1 LSRPITIMPDLAE
14 AVASQLSALVE
25 RGELASVAF
34 AVVAGTC
41 VRSGGF
47 GGAGTDSVFQIGSV
61 TKALTGLLVA
71 DLASRGKAKL
81 SDPGTDYLPGASPGQ
96 VTLVELATHTSGLPR
111 LPPGMRRYAL
121 LRPRDPYAWY
131 PESSF
136 LRAARRSLAT
146 APGGQPYAYSN
157 FGAALLGY
165 LLGEAAQVPY
175 QRLVEERICRPLAM
189 SATSFDARPVQGY
202 SNGRKVPPWHL
213 GPMPAAGGLSSTVGD
228 MAKLLTACLR
238 PPGTALAE
246 SAPLALA
253 THAVLGPREEIGLG
267 WHHAL
272 RDGRRVSWHNGM
284 TGGYSSMVA
293 LDSARQSAVVA
304 LANRGT
310 PPPSPLDAA
319 VMSTIF
325 AVQPG

>member
-1 LSRPITIMPDLAE
+1 MPDLDE
-14 AVASQLSALVE
+14 AVVSRLSALVE
-25 RGELASVAF
+25 RGEIASVAF
-34 AVVAGTC
+34 AVVAGTG

-47 GGAGTDSVFQIGSV
+47 GSVLQIGSV
-61 TKALTGLLVA
+61 TKAFTGLLLA
-71 DLASRGKAKL
+71 DSAARGEVKL

-111 LPPGMRRYAL
+111 LPPGMHRYAL
-121 LRPRDPYAWY
+121 VRPRNPYASY

-157 FGAALLGY
+157 FGVALLGY

-189 SATSFDARPVQGY
+189 AATSFDARPVQGY
-202 SNGRKVPPWHL
+202 SHGRKVPPWRL
-213 GPMPAAGGLSSTVGD
+213 GPMAAAGGLYSTAGD
-228 MAKLLTACLR
+228 MLKLLTACLR
-238 PPGTALAE
+238 PPGTALAR

-253 THAVLGPREEIGLG
+253 THAALGPGGEIGLG

-293 LDSARQSAVVA
+293 LDIERQSAIVA
-304 LANRGT
+304 LANRGS

-319 VMSTIF
+319 VMSAIF
-325 AVQPG
+325 AS

>member
-1 LSRPITIMPDLAE
+1 MPDFGE
-14 AVASQLSALVE
+14 AVSSQLSALVE
-25 RGELASVAF
+25 RGEVASVAF
-34 AVVAGTC
+34 AVVAGTD

-47 GGAGTDSVFQIGSV
+47 GGVDPDSVFQVGSV
-61 TKALTGLLVA
+61 TKAFTGLLLA
-71 DLASRGKAKL
+71 DSTARGEVKL
-81 SDPGTDYLPGASPGQ
+81 SDPATGHLPGASPGR

-111 LPPGMRRYAL
+111 LPPGMLRYAL
-121 LRPRDPYAWY
+121 LRPRNPYAWY
-131 PESSF
+131 PERSF

-157 FGAALLGY
+157 FGAALLGR

-202 SNGRKVPPWHL
+202 SKGRKVPPWHL
-213 GPMPAAGGLSSTVGD
+213 GPMPAAGGLYSTASD

-253 THAVLGPREEIGLG
+253 THAVRGPRGEMGLG

-284 TGGYSSMVA
+284 TGGYSSMIA
-293 LDSARQSAVVA
+293 LDSERQSAVVA
-304 LANRGT
+304 LANRGI

-319 VMSTIF
+319 VTSAIF
-325 AVQPG
+325 AV

>member
-1 LSRPITIMPDLAE
+1 MPDFGE

-25 RGELASVAF
+25 RGEVASVAF
-34 AVVAGTC
+34 AVVAGSD

-47 GGAGTDSVFQIGSV
+47 GGVDAESVFQIGSV
-61 TKALTGLLVA
+61 TKVFTGLLLA
-71 DLASRGKAKL
+71 DSVTRGEVKL
-81 SDPGTDYLPGASPGQ
+81 SDPGTRYLPGASPGQ

-111 LPPGMRRYAL
+111 LPLGMLRYAL
-121 LRPRDPYAWY
+121 LRPRDPYARY

-136 LRAARRSLAT
+136 LRAARRGLAT

-175 QRLVEERICRPLAM
+175 RRLIEERICRPLTM
-189 SATSFDARPVQGY
+189 TSTSFDARPVQGY
-202 SNGRKVPPWHL
+202 SRGRKVPPWDL
-213 GPMPAAGGLSSTVGD
+213 GPMPAAGGLYSTGSD
-228 MAKLLTACLR
+228 LAKLLTACLR
-238 PPGTALAE
+238 PPGSSIAE

-253 THAVLGPREEIGLG
+253 THAVRGPHGEMGLG

-284 TGGYSSMVA
+284 TGGYSSMIA
-293 LDSARQSAVVA
+293 LDIERQSAVAA

-310 PPPSPLDAA
+310 PPPSPLDAV
-319 VMSTIF
+319 VMGAIF
-325 AVQPG
+325 AA

>member
-1 LSRPITIMPDLAE
+1 MPDFAE
-14 AVASQLSALVE
+14 EVASQLSALVE
-25 RGELASVAF
+25 RGQVASIAF
-34 AVVAGTC
+34 AVVAGTD
-41 VRSGGF
+41 VHSGGF
-47 GGAGTDSVFQIGSV
+47 GGADQHSVFQIGSV
-61 TKALTGLLVA
+61 TKAFTGLLLA
-71 DLASRGKAKL
+71 DSAARGAAQL

-111 LPPGMRRYAL
+111 LPPGMLRYAL
-121 LRPRDPYAWY
+121 LRPRNPYAWY
-131 PESSF
+131 PNSSF

-175 QRLVEERICRPLAM
+175 QRLVEERICRPLTM
-189 SATSFDARPVQGY
+189 TATGFDARPVQGY

-213 GPMPAAGGLSSTVGD
+213 GPMSGAGGLYSTASD
-228 MAKLLTACLR
+228 LAKLLTACLR
-238 PPGTALAE
+238 PPGTALAG

-253 THAVLGPREEIGLG
+253 THAVLGPRAEMGLG

-272 RDGRRVSWHNGM
+272 RDGKRVSWHNGM
-284 TGGYSSMVA
+284 TGGYSAMIA
-293 LDSARQSAVVA
+293 LDIERQSAIAA

-310 PPPSPLDAA
+310 PPPSPLGAP
-319 VMSTIF
+319 VMRAIF
-325 AVQPG
+325 AG

>member
-1 LSRPITIMPDLAE
+1 MPDFVE

-25 RGELASVAF
+25 RGEVASIAF
-34 AVVAGTC
+34 AVVAGTD
-41 VRSGGF
+41 VHSGGF
-47 GGAGTDSVFQIGSV
+47 GGVDTDSVFQIGSV
-61 TKALTGLLVA
+61 TKAFTGLLLA
-71 DLASRGKAKL
+71 DSATRGEVKL
-81 SDPGTDYLPGASPGQ
+81 SDPGTDYLPGTPPGQ

-111 LPPGMRRYAL
+111 LPPGMLRYAL
-121 LRPRDPYAWY
+121 LRPRNPYAWY

-136 LRAARRSLAT
+136 LRAARRSLAA

-175 QRLVEERICRPLAM
+175 QRLVEERICGPLIM
-189 SATSFDARPVQGY
+189 TATSFDARPVQGY

-213 GPMPAAGGLSSTVGD
+213 GPMSGAAGLYSTASD

-238 PPGTALAE
+238 PQGTSLAE
-246 SAPLALA
+246 SAPLALT
-253 THAVLGPREEIGLG
+253 THAVLGPRRETGLG

-284 TGGYSSMVA
+284 TGGYSSMIA
-293 LDSARQSAVVA
+293 LDIERQSAIVA
-304 LANRGT
+304 LANRGI
-310 PPPSPLDAA
+310 PLPSPLDAL
-319 VMSTIF
+319 VMRAIF
-325 AVQPG
+325 AV

>member
-1 LSRPITIMPDLAE
+1 
-14 AVASQLSALVE
+14 
-25 RGELASVAF
+25 
-34 AVVAGTC
+34 
-41 VRSGGF
+41 
-47 GGAGTDSVFQIGSV
+47 
-61 TKALTGLLVA
+61 
-71 DLASRGKAKL
+71 
-81 SDPGTDYLPGASPGQ
+81 
-96 VTLVELATHTSGLPR
+96 
-111 LPPGMRRYAL
+111 MRRYAL

-131 PESSF
+131 PERSF

-165 LLGEAAQVPY
+165 LLGEAALVPY

-213 GPMPAAGGLSSTVGD
+213 GAMAAAGGLYSTAGD
-228 MAKLLTACLR
+228 MVKLLTAGLR

-253 THAVLGPREEIGLG
+253 THAVLGPRTEMGLG

-284 TGGYSSMVA
+284 TGGYSSMIA
-293 LDSARQSAVVA
+293 LDIERQLAVVA
-304 LANRGT
+304 LANRGI
-310 PPPSPLDAA
+310 PPPSPLDAT
-319 VMSTIF
+319 VMSAIF
-325 AVQPG
+325 TV

>member
-1 LSRPITIMPDLAE
+1 MPDFDE
-14 AVASQLSALVE
+14 AVVSQLSALVE
-25 RGELASVAF
+25 RGEVASVAF
-34 AVVAGTC
+34 AVVAGTD

-47 GGAGTDSVFQIGSV
+47 GGVDPDSVFQVGSV
-61 TKALTGLLVA
+61 TKAFTGLLLADSVA
-71 DLASRGKAKL
+71 RGEVELA
-81 SDPGTDYLPGASPGQ
+81 DPATNYLPGASPGRG
-96 VTLVELATHTSGLPR
+96 TLVELATHTSGLPR
-111 LPPGMRRYAL
+111 LPRGMLRYAL
-121 LRPRDPYAWY
+121 LRPRNPYAWY
-131 PESSF
+131 PERSF
-136 LRAARRSLAT
+136 LRTARRSLAT

-165 LLGEAAQVPY
+165 LLGEAAQIPY
-175 QRLVEERICRPLAM
+175 QRLIEERICRPLAM

-238 PPGTALAE
+238 PAGTALAE

-272 RDGRRVSWHNGM
+272 RDDRRVSWHNGM
-284 TGGYSSMVA
+284 TGGYSSMIA

-319 VMSTIF
+319 VMSAIF
-325 AVQPG
+325 AA